1 MLDFEAIG
9 ANIHRLRVEHGYS
22 QNAIAELLGV
32 THQALSRWELGLTA
46 PTVDNLVELCDL
58 FEVSLEQLLCLD
70 KELKLDEKDIFK
82 GHSRMFVVKKIAN
95 GECEYDIF
103 SHFNLFFPQ
112 ERMLLLRA
120 VKEGKITADVSR
132 LVNKLTPEEQRFLT
146 SGKPCRYIVRGKK

>member
-1 MLDFEAIG
+1 MLDFESIG
-9 ANIHRLRVEHGYS
+9 ANIHRLRVERGYS
-22 QNAIAELLGV
+22 QGAVAELLGV

-58 FEVSLEQLLCLD
+58 FDVSLEQLLCLD

-95 GECEYDIF
+95 GEFQYDVAANF
-103 SHFNLFFPQ
+103 SLFFPQ

-120 VKEGKITADVSR
+120 VKEGKISADIPR
-132 LVNKLTPEEQRFLT
+132 LTKKLTPEEQRFLT
-146 SGKPCRYIVRGKK
+146 NR

>member
-22 QNAIAELLGV
+22 QGAIAELLGV

-70 KELKLDEKDIFK
+70 KELNLDEKDIFK

-95 GECEYDIF
+95 GEFQYDIAAN
-103 SHFNLFFPQ
+103 FNLFFPQ

-120 VKEGKITADVSR
+120 VKAGKISTDIKR
-132 LVNKLTPEEQRFLT
+132 LTKKLTPEELRFLT
-146 SGKPCRYIVRGKK
+146 KG

>member
-9 ANIHRLRVEHGYS
+9 ANIHRLRIEHGYS
-22 QNAIAELLGV
+22 QGAVAELLGI

-70 KELKLDEKDIFK
+70 KELSLDEKDIFK

-95 GECEYDIF
+95 GEFEYDIATN
-103 SHFNLFFPQ
+103 FNLFFPQ
-112 ERMLLLRA
+112 ERMILLRA
-120 VKEGKITADVSR
+120 MKGGKITADLAR
-132 LVNKLTPEEQRFLT
+132 LAQKLTPEEQRFLKN
-146 SGKPCRYIVRGKK
+146 GK